1 MSKFKQLCQIYNQ
14 SHNEIAAYLDSCV
27 HVIQQLV
34 LGLETY
40 LGIPEKRIQFRNEEG
55 EEKPVH
61 EAMYLENGRWHFD
74 AVITMCPEDT
84 YRQRRIQFRRCYYP
98 RQVLVVP
105 LALQR
110 LTAEHF
116 IVSIADYP
124 TEFKVDIHDQ
134 KSFTMLYETI
144 FEVIQLY
151 YQTIF
156 HLILE
161 RGESPLKVEFKH
173 REFAIVPGA
182 SQLE

>member
-1 MSKFKQLCQIYNQ
+1 MSKFKQLCQSYNRA
-14 SHNEIAAYLDSCV
+14 HNEIADYLESCV
-27 HVIQQLV
+27 QVIQHLV
-34 LGLETY
+34 RGLESY
-40 LGIPEKRIQFRNEEG
+40 LGIPEKRIQFYDEEG
-55 EEKPVH
+55 KEKPVY
-61 EAMYLENGRWHFD
+61 EAMYLEDGRWHFD
-74 AVITMCPEDT
+74 AAITMCPEDT

-98 RQVLVVP
+98 RQVIVVP

-110 LTAEHF
+110 LTKEQF

-134 KSFTMLYETI
+134 NSFTMLYETI

-151 YQTIF
+151 YQNIF

-173 REFAIVPGA
+173 RE
-182 SQLE
+182 